1 MTRRVRGRLPR
12 ALALLSLVAAAAC
25 AGGGGGGGGGG
36 GDEGLSVVLL
46 YSDEAGADDVLDK
59 LDATGHFGTLT
70 AFDVTLGT
78 PSLGNLRAFDV
89 VVVMAINSLD
99 DAETLGDHLA
109 DYVDEGGGV
118 VLCEY
123 ATNLGSTAM
132 VRGRFLTDDY
142 YAIEPTGIL
151 SGGGPFG
158 LTPVVAAHPIL
169 AGVTNFDGGTSS
181 ARPSSSTLH
190 ASAVLVATWNDPQA
204 SPLVA
209 TRLIGLGAVRR
220 ADLGFYPATTDAGF
234 PTYVNPA
241 GDAILVLSNAVRWVA
256 GDL

>member
-1 MTRRVRGRLPR
+1 MTRVRVRFFALLT
-12 ALALLSLVAAAAC
+12 ALALVATAAAC
-25 AGGGGGGGGGG
+25 GGGGGGGGGG
-36 GDEGLSVVLL
+36 GDDGLAVVLL
-46 YSDEAGADDVLDK
+46 YSDEAGKDDVLEK
-59 LDATGHFGTLT
+59 LEATGHFGTLVG
-70 AFDVTLGT
+70 FDVTLGT
-78 PSLGNLRAFDV
+78 PSLGNLKSFDV
-89 VVVMAINSLD
+89 AVVMPLNSLE
-99 DAETLGDHLA
+99 DAEDLGDRLA

-118 VLCEY
+118 VLCEFCMS
-123 ATNLGSTAM
+123 NLSTAM
-132 VRGRFLTDDY
+132 VRGRFLVDDY

-169 AGVTNFDGGTSS
+169 LGVTNFDGGTASS
-181 ARPSSSTLH
+181 RPSTTTLN
-190 ASAVLVATWNDPQA
+190 ASATLVATWDDPQA

-234 PTYVNPA
+234 PTYVSPT
-241 GDAILVLSNAVRWVA
+241 GDAILVLSNTVRWVA